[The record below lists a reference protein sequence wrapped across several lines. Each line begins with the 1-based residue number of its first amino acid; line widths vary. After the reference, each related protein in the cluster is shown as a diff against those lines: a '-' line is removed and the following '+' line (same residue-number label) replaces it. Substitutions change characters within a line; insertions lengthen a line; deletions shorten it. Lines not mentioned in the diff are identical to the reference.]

1 MAELRGA
8 WTEKQLERFLNESR
22 IPIRLSVHRGDG
34 SLWMVALWY
43 RYRNGSFECA
53 TPANAAVVKFLQ
65 SGSSVAFDISTNDP
79 PYRGVRG
86 NGGAALSPDE
96 DKETLR
102 ALIDRYLGG
111 IDSPLAEWLLTD
123 ESDAIRIRIQ
133 PNELYC
139 WDYSDRV
146 GDDATSMA

>member
-8 WTEKQLERFLNESR
+8 WTENELETFLDESR

-53 TPANAAVVKFLQ
+53 TPANTALVEFLRG
-65 SGSSVAFDISTNDP
+65 GSSVAFDVSTNDP

-96 DKETLR
+96 DEETLR
-102 ALIDRYLGG
+102 ALIDRYLGEF
-111 IDSPLAEWLLTD
+111 DSPLAEWLLTD
-123 ESDAIRIRIQ
+123 ESGVIRIRIQ
-133 PNELYC
+133 PNELYT
-139 WDYSDRV
+139 WDYSGRV
-146 GDDATSMA
+146 REDGTPSA